1 MKSCNFLFTGAP
13 YILNCWKSVAQAVL
27 LKQWININTKH
38 VGCYKFILYA
48 RIKYMWYSTQSCII
62 LIEIWWN
69 HEINMVKSWRQSLL
83 CQEGYLV
90 KSGEILSKIWWQWG
104 LLDVI
109 FVKSWSKSG
118 DILTCVWWHLEAHL
132 LTYGGKSAEILK
144 ISEEIYRKIWWNVL
158 VSLKFLRRK
167 VEM

>member
-1 MKSCNFLFTGAP
+1 MKSCNFSFTGAP
-13 YILNCWKSVAQAVL
+13 YILSCWKSLAQAVL

-38 VGCYKFILYA
+38 GGCYKFILHA
-48 RIKYMWYSTQSCII
+48 RIKYMWYFTQSCII

-69 HEINMVKSWRQSLL
+69 HEGNLYYVKRDIWWN
-83 CQEGYLV
+83 LV
-90 KSGEILSKIWWQWG
+90 KFWAKSGDNGDFWAFIL
-104 LLDVI
+104 
-109 FVKSWSKSG
+109 VKSWSKSV
-118 DILTCVWWHLEAHL
+118 DILTYLWWHLEAHL
-132 LTYGGKSAEILK
+132 LTYYGKSAEILK